1 MKAFG
6 NYRLW
11 IVAACSCVI
20 AGCQSTTA
28 TPTPGSG
35 YQFVRFANPKAAVAA
50 SQDATAGPAI
60 ASNNAQC
67 RKDAACKK

>member
-1 MKAFG
+1 MKGFA

-11 IVAACSCVI
+11 IVAVCSCVI

-28 TPTPGSG
+28 TSGSG
-35 YQFVRFANPKAAVAA
+35 YQFVRFADARAAVAA

-67 RKDAACKK
+67 RKDASCKK